1 MGMEQVNTLKM
12 EDEEVQKRSKETIDR
27 VNAQLTVDFSALVN
41 ASNRVM
47 AVTKDAAEA
56 KIKVLF
62 KAMGIEK
69 KEEMAEEAK
78 AGAASGE
85 ASAREK
91 SAIQRAMNGEK
102 EAINDAIQ
110 EAIKFA
116 ASKEQE
122 AIAEEQE
129 MMTEL
134 TAVIT
139 KAAEANTLEASDMAK
154 VNADKASAQKEVKK
168 GEFEISAIKKELR
181 ERGKALQ
188 EVHATLASTSVTVRS
203 NGKKI
208 VKLQSE
214 VDKVTNANQMLQA
227 QLTEKKEQFT
237 SMGTKL
243 HDKMILRDALKG
255 QLAMQQKLRVLLLH
269 WKCSKTRHPISRK
282 PQLRKRP
289 QSRRLEQ
296 SQTIHSGL
304 ECWACEFQTTVHT
317 LCHNQS

>member
-1 MGMEQVNTLKM
+1 MGEQQEGSLRAADKDARKQVADEAQEERAALKQDNKAEDAELEREMKTEAASDKLERMSLKHKLNSTEAEASEQKKAGSLELEIKKGDDAIKRREALRQVEHASVSAAAAQIKSEYTTAMEQVNTLKM
-12 EDEEVQKRSKETIDR
+12 EDEEVQKRSKATIDR
-27 VNAQLTVDFSALVN
+27 VNAQLTTDFNALVN
-41 ASNRVM
+41 ASNRVI

-134 TAVIT
+134 TSVIT

-154 VNADKASAQKEVKK
+154 VNAKK
-168 GEFEISAIKKELR
+168 GFSTKGGQ
-181 ERGKALQ
+181 ER
-188 EVHATLASTSVTVRS
+188 R
-203 NGKKI
+203 
-208 VKLQSE
+208 
-214 VDKVTNANQMLQA
+214 
-227 QLTEKKEQFT
+227 
-237 SMGTKL
+237 
-243 HDKMILRDALKG
+243 
-255 QLAMQQKLRVLLLH
+255 
-269 WKCSKTRHPISRK
+269 
-282 PQLRKRP
+282 
-289 QSRRLEQ
+289 
-296 SQTIHSGL
+296 
-304 ECWACEFQTTVHT
+304 
-317 LCHNQS
+317 